1 MSIKYAE
8 RIMSGKHPDTPGT
21 DLRTLWGP
29 QRTPWVSGEG
39 RQGVM
44 GEKTHS
50 EFYDQYTKVLGPLL
64 LELHTSCRSES
75 SFISLVHLDKT
86 FC

>member
-1 MSIKYAE
+1 MVVSQ
-8 RIMSGKHPDTPGT
+8 TPLGAT
-21 DLRTLWGP
+21 SDLCEDLNGP
-29 QRTPWVSGEG
+29 PGVSGEG